1 MRLPH
6 LALGLVVAFGA
17 CGGAGE
23 ESAVRDTAGLETPAV
38 AQPEDP
44 ARGSPADS
52 LPAPAAGTG
61 QQSSGDEAPART
73 TLRTPAAPI
82 AGADTAAGVVSLL
95 GTAASPRI
103 VVQTSTGPIGVEGDL
118 AQTLRRLEGME
129 VWVQGPLS
137 TAMGRVIPPRQIT
150 VQRFEV
156 RGIGGVPAI
165 DGVLREEAGTLVIVS
180 AGGERTR
187 LATPPVG
194 LRELVGRRI
203 WVTRAQDGAVASF
216 GAIE

>member
-1 MRLPH
+1 MRPH
-6 LALGLVVAFGA
+6 CVTLGAIVALSA

-23 ESAVRDTAGLETPAV
+23 EAAVHDTAGAVTPAV
-38 AQPEDP
+38 AQRQNPP
-44 ARGSPADS
+44 PGSVADS
-52 LPAPAAGTG
+52 LPDPAAGTG
-61 QQSSGDEAPART
+61 QQASGEEARPPSQP
-73 TLRTPAAPI
+73 RTPAAPI

-103 VVQTSTGPIGVEGDL
+103 VVQTSAGPIGVEGDL

-137 TAMGRVIPPRQIT
+137 IAMGRVIPPRQIT

-165 DGVLREEAGTLVIVS
+165 DGVLREESGTLVVVR

-187 LATPPVG
+187 LTTPPAG
-194 LRELVGRRI
+194 LRELVGRRV
-203 WVTRAQDGAVASF
+203 WVTRARDGAVASF

>member
-1 MRLPH
+1 MRPRH
-6 LALGLVVAFGA
+6 LTLGLVVVFVA

-23 ESAVRDTAGLETPAV
+23 EAAVHDTAGVVTPAV
-38 AQPEDP
+38 VPPENP
-44 ARGSPADS
+44 PPGSAADS

-61 QQSSGDEAPART
+61 QQASGDELPARST
-73 TLRTPAAPI
+73 PRPPAAPI

-95 GTAASPRI
+95 GTAASPRV
-103 VVQTSTGPIGVEGDL
+103 VVQTPAGPIGVEGNL
-118 AQTLRRLEGME
+118 AETLRRLEGME

-137 TAMGRVIPPRQIT
+137 IAMGRVIPPRQIS

-165 DGVLREEAGTLVIVS
+165 DGVLREESGALVVVS
-180 AGGERTR
+180 VGGERTR
-187 LATPPVG
+187 LTTPPAG
-194 LRELVGRRI
+194 LRELVGRRV
-203 WVTRAQDGAVASF
+203 WVTRARDGAVASF

>member
-1 MRLPH
+1 MRPRH
-6 LALGLVVAFGA
+6 LTLGLVVAFGA

-23 ESAVRDTAGLETPAV
+23 EAAVHDTTGTVTAAVPRPENPSPGSAD
-38 AQPEDP
+38 
-44 ARGSPADS
+44 DS
-52 LPAPAAGTG
+52 LPAPAAGTA
-61 QQSSGDEAPART
+61 QPASGEAPVRSPT
-73 TLRTPAAPI
+73 RPPAAPI

-95 GTAASPRI
+95 GTAANPRV
-103 VVQTSTGPIGVEGDL
+103 VVQTSAGPIGVEGDL

-137 TAMGRVIPPRQIT
+137 IAMGRVIPPRQIT

-165 DGVLREEAGTLVIVS
+165 DGVLREESGTLVIVS
-180 AGGERTR
+180 AGSERTR
-187 LATPPVG
+187 LTTPPAG
-194 LRELVGRRI
+194 LRALVGRRV

>member
-1 MRLPH
+1 MRPH
-6 LALGLVVAFGA
+6 HLTLGLLVALGA

-23 ESAVRDTAGLETPAV
+23 EAAVHDTAGLVTPAA
-38 AQPEDP
+38 AQSEDP
-44 ARGSPADS
+44 PPRSAADS
-52 LPAPAAGTG
+52 LTAPAAG
-61 QQSSGDEAPART
+61 QQASGEEAPARSQP
-73 TLRTPAAPI
+73 RTPAAPI
-82 AGADTAAGVVSLL
+82 AGADTAVGVVSLL

-137 TAMGRVIPPRQIT
+137 VAMGRVIPPRQIT

-156 RGIGGVPAI
+156 RSIGGVPTI
-165 DGVLREEAGTLVIVS
+165 DGILREDAGALVIVS
-180 AGGERTR
+180 AGAERTR
-187 LATPPVG
+187 LSTAPAG
-194 LRELVGRRI
+194 LRELVGRRV
-203 WVTRAQDGAVASF
+203 WVTRARDGAVASF